1 MDLPRYWA
9 ILRRSAWWILPAA
22 TLVMVGT
29 WLYARQLPKVY
40 VATTRIMAP
49 QRSSG
54 PLSDGRG
61 DSLLGLAAAAIG
73 SQPVGTPALYLA
85 YLESRAMGERMR
97 DAMLKGFWM
106 SESQLRAT
114 TDGAEFRLNKS
125 GTLIEVRVQSPDP
138 TLAAAAANLYPD
150 LLDRMLRDVLT
161 TEASRQRAFLESRLV
176 EAKRALPRT
185 RGDFDLT
192 PQEAL
197 VQALSIQV
205 EQARIAEARDLPTVQ
220 VLDRATPPTSPV
232 GPPVR
237 RIVEYAG
244 ILALVVL
251 SLAAIGWEAIHRR
264 RPTPPPADR
273 ELLV

>member
-1 MDLPRYWA
+1 MNLLNLGRV
-9 ILRRSAWWILPAA
+9 LRRSAWWILPLTALI
-22 TLVMVGT
+22 TLGT

-54 PLSDGRG
+54 ALSDGRG

-85 YLESRAMGERMR
+85 YLESRAMADRMTAAIR
-97 DAMLKGFWM
+97 EYQGMHAPEPWI
-106 SESQLRAT
+106 QAT
-114 TDGAEFRLNKS
+114 VAGAEFRLNKA
-125 GTLIEVRVQSPDP
+125 GTLIEVRVQGPAP
-138 TLAAAAANLYPD
+138 ALVALVANLYPD
-150 LLDRMLRDVLT
+150 LLDRMLRDTLT

-185 RGDFDLT
+185 RGDFDLS

-205 EQARIAEARDLPTVQ
+205 EQARIAEARDLPLVQ
-220 VLDRATPPTSPV
+220 VLDRATVPRVPV
-232 GPPVR
+232 GPSVR
-237 RIVEYAG
+237 RIVQYVG

-251 SLAAIGWEAIHRR
+251 SLAAVGWDAARR
-264 RPTPPPADR
+264 RQ
-273 ELLV
+273 

>member
-1 MDLPRYWA
+1 MDLVALLRT
-9 ILRRSAWWILPAA
+9 LRRAWWWIYPLTA
-22 TLVMVGT
+22 LVMLST

-40 VATTRIMAP
+40 VATARIMAP

-73 SQPVGTPALYLA
+73 TQPVGTPALYLA
-85 YLESRAMGERMR
+85 YLESRAMGAAVKEDVSR
-97 DAMLKGFWM
+97 GFWIQKA
-106 SESQLRAT
+106 EELE
-114 TDGAEFRLNKS
+114 GVEFRLNKS

-138 TLAAAAANLYPD
+138 VLSAYVANAYPEQ
-150 LLDRMLRDVLT
+150 LDRMLRATLT
-161 TEASRQRAFLESRLV
+161 EEAWRQRQFLEARLLD
-176 EAKRALPRT
+176 AQKALPRA
-185 RGDFDLT
+185 RLDVDLT

-205 EQARIAEARDLPTVQ
+205 EQARMAEARDLPTVH
-220 VLDRATPPTSPV
+220 VLDRATPPTHPV
-232 GPPVR
+232 GPTVR

-244 ILALVVL
+244 ALALVLL
-251 SLAAIGWEAIHRR
+251 SLAAIGWDAIQRR
-264 RPTPPPADR
+264 RPTPPQDR